1 MNYVSGEPVR
11 LGDDVDLGQ
20 GQLGQVVGVIQ
31 ERRYRT
37 DYNGADWDYLEKGI
51 LITTI
56 FGDLRVDEPDEDL
69 ELVSRHPLGV

>member
-1 MNYVSGEPVR
+1 MNYASGEPVR

-20 GQLGQVVGVIQ
+20 GQFGQVVGIIQ

-37 DYNGADWDYLEKGI
+37 GYNGADWEYLGKGI
-51 LITTI
+51 LIKTP

-69 ELVSRHPLGV
+69 ELVARNPL